1 MTVVVVQ
8 PSAGN
13 PASRRRWADTLGQ
26 EVPFTVPERE
36 DHLSPEQRQALLT
49 LHPSGRARFWGAGS
63 FQNGKMK
70 GVQFGDV
77 VLFTGQ
83 KKVRGIGEV
92 GVLFDNAAFADT
104 LWTPGEKGSWNN
116 VYSLLSFQ
124 ATEIPYEEIW
134 ALPGFNAGDN
144 FMGLR
149 ILDDDKAEAV
159 LQGLGITPSVSL
171 QQDLVREDEVARALA
186 QGTQVVGLENV
197 HTTCTSYQT
206 AGRRVLVQRAEALLV
221 REYTTSLEGC
231 ETERLRTPVGITDIH
246 VTGPDGT
253 EIIEAKRGSGHRYV
267 RDALGQLLDYVAH
280 SPEPADRLSGL
291 FPEKPAEVS
300 VALLH
305 RYGVDCLYRQ
315 GPGVFERIPAPPAA
329 RERMAKIWAGG

>member
-1 MTVVVVQ
+1 M
-8 PSAGN
+8 
-13 PASRRRWADTLGQ
+13 GQ

-36 DHLSPEQRQALLT
+36 GLLSQEQRQALLE
-49 LHPSGRARFWGAGS
+49 LHPSGRARFWGASS

-70 GVQFGDV
+70 DVHFGDV

-83 KKVRGIGEV
+83 KKVCGIGEV

-104 LWTPGEKGSWNN
+104 LWAPGEKGSWNN

-124 ATEIPYEEIW
+124 STEIPYEEIW

-149 ILDDDKAEAV
+149 ILDGDKAEAV
-159 LQGLGITPSVSL
+159 LQGLGIIPSVSL
-171 QQDLVREDEVARALA
+171 QQDLVRENEVAQALA
-186 QGTQVVGLENV
+186 QGTQVVDLENV
-197 HTTCTSYQT
+197 HTTRTSYQT

-221 REYTTSLEGC
+221 REYINSLEGC
-231 ETERLRTPVGITDIH
+231 ETGRLRVPVGITDIH

-253 EIIEAKRGSGHRYV
+253 EIIEAKSGAGHQYV
-267 RDALGQLLDYVAH
+267 RAALGQLLDYVAH
-280 SPEPADRLSGL
+280 SPEPVDSLSGL
-291 FPEKPAEVS
+291 FPEKPAEIS
-300 VALLH
+300 IALLH

-315 GPGVFERIPAPPAA
+315 GPGDFQRLPAPLAA
-329 RERMAKIWAGG
+329 RERMAKVWTGG